1 MNSFGITALVCVLMV
16 ITLAEG
22 KKSRHERDPHG
33 PLLPVKVLIPDCLP
47 FGEAVMSTI
56 DELVDSGVLS
66 PRNCENDVE

>member
-22 KKSRHERDPHG
+22 EKSRHKRGPHG

-47 FGEAVMSTI
+47 FGEAVISTI
-56 DELVDSGVLS
+56 D
-66 PRNCENDVE
+66 